1 MNGQIDVE
9 SQPGQGSRFTVTLPL
24 TPYSGV
30 APIVETR
37 SKGRE
42 LTGLRLLAAEDHVVN
57 QIVLRSLLSQFGID
71 AVIVANGEEAVDAW
85 RRETWDLVLM
95 DVQMPVL
102 DGVEATRIIRALEL
116 EEGRRRAPILA
127 LTANTMSHHLEAY
140 AAAGMNG
147 CVSKPIDAEALM
159 DALVA
164 ALASDPS
171 I

>member
-1 MNGQIDVE
+1 
-9 SQPGQGSRFTVTLPL
+9 
-24 TPYSGV
+24 
-30 APIVETR
+30 
-37 SKGRE
+37 
-42 LTGLRLLAAEDHVVN
+42 
-57 QIVLRSLLSQFGID
+57 
-71 AVIVANGEEAVDAW
+71 
-85 RRETWDLVLM
+85 
-95 DVQMPVL
+95 MPVL